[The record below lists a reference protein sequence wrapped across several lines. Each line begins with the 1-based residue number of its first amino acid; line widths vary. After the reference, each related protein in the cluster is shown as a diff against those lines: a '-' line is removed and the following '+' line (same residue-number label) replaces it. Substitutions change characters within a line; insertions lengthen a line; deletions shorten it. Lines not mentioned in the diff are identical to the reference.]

1 MPCVIL
7 LSGIMLNAVVLS
19 VVMLGVAMLSVVTP
33 SLSVIYT
40 FEKKARAFVIDRHL
54 CNCIISLC

>member
-1 MPCVIL
+1 
-7 LSGIMLNAVVLS
+7 MLNAVVLS

-54 CNCIISLC
+54 CNYA